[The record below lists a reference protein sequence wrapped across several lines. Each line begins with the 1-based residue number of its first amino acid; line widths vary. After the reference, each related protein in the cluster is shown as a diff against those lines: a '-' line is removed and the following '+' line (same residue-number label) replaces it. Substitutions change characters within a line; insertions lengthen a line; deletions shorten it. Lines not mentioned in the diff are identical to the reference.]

1 MAEFTEEYFKGEE
14 REGFYVEE
22 MMKRAWAAQIE
33 VLEIIDRFCKKYQM
47 QYFADWGTLLGAV
60 RHKGFIPWDDDIDIV
75 MKRADYN
82 RFMRIFNEERP
93 AGCLLLNIYTNE
105 EYNEIFA
112 RVVNSNRVNYTKEY
126 LERWHGCPYAVGIDI
141 FPLDKLA
148 TDEDEESIQCDLLR
162 ILIKSAYSKDETE
175 ETIKAVE
182 DLCGVNIDRTKDIQ
196 HQFLRL
202 ADGVMQMYDEDG
214 GDYAELIYYVNNPK
228 RRMKPEDYSESIRM
242 PFETSEIPVPKEYD
256 AVLRRMYGGY
266 EKPVRWVDHHD
277 YPFYKK
283 QQETVDRRL
292 REKAEDVDKE

>member
-242 PFETSEIPVPKEYD
+242 PFD
-256 AVLRRMYGGY
+256 
-266 EKPVRWVDHHD
+266 
-277 YPFYKK
+277 KK